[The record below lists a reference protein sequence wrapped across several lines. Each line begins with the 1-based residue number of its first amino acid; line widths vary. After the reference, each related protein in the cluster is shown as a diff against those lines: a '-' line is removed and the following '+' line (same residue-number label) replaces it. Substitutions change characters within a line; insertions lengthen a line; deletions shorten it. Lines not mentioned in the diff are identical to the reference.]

1 MKWLN
6 RLYLHNL
13 FNNFKYSL
21 NIQIGNVQEVYC
33 FCIFIIYILYIVFN
47 LFFTVLFSSIQK
59 LKYIEGIIKENN
71 YEKKEV
77 KNEPLY
83 STTEKPACYSLAAAY
98 SDPMNCVLTSVKE
111 TVDGEYDQV
120 AYKANLASDTK
131 NELIIHENPYQMPDS
146 HSNQL
151 IVHEN
156 PYQIPDSHSNQLIVH
171 ENPYQIPD
179 YQKESITC
187 T

>member
-1 MKWLN
+1 M
-6 RLYLHNL
+6 
-13 FNNFKYSL
+13 
-21 NIQIGNVQEVYC
+21 
-33 FCIFIIYILYIVFN
+33 
-47 LFFTVLFSSIQK
+47 FSSIQK

-120 AYKANLASDTK
+120 AYKTNLPSDTK

-156 PYQIPDSHSNQLIVH
+156 PYQIPDLHSNQLIVH

-187 T
+187 TWESVSNARLTKEWTNCTWESVSNARLAQRIN

>member
-1 MKWLN
+1 M
-6 RLYLHNL
+6 
-13 FNNFKYSL
+13 
-21 NIQIGNVQEVYC
+21 
-33 FCIFIIYILYIVFN
+33 YIVFN

-111 TVDGEYDQV
+111 TVNGEYDQV

-156 PYQIPDSHSNQLIVH
+156 PYQIPD
-171 ENPYQIPD
+171 

-187 T
+187 TWESVSNARLTKEWTNCTWESVSNTRLAQRIN